1 MEAPRLTLV
10 VYGEGVITINRL
22 HRITCGIDVHKKSV
36 MVSIARHSQASD
48 ALVFETKEFR
58 SFRSDLR
65 RMAAWLESNKVEISA
80 MEGTGV
86 YWKSVFEVL
95 EEADQSVILV
105 NARHIKQVP
114 GRKTDVTDSQWL
126 AQLAM
131 WGLLKASFVP
141 PRDIRELR
149 ILTRYRCKL
158 VGARASEKNRMH
170 KVLSDAGVR
179 LGCVVS
185 NIDGVAARKII
196 DSLIEGER
204 DMLKVATANIGR
216 LRASP
221 KEVSDSLEANLSD
234 RHRFVLSEIR
244 DHIRNLDTSISKI
257 DAQVVGAMKSYEAQ
271 WRLIQTI
278 PGFDQISAAMLLAEI
293 GSDMTHFPSKEHL
306 ASWAGVCP
314 GNNESAGKKSLD
326 ELAKQTST

>member
-1 MEAPRLTLV
+1 
-10 VYGEGVITINRL
+10 
-22 HRITCGIDVHKKSV
+22 
-36 MVSIARHSQASD
+36 
-48 ALVFETKEFR
+48 
-58 SFRSDLR
+58 
-65 RMAAWLESNKVEISA
+65 
-80 MEGTGV
+80 
-86 YWKSVFEVL
+86 
-95 EEADQSVILV
+95 
-105 NARHIKQVP
+105 
-114 GRKTDVTDSQWL
+114 
-126 AQLAM
+126 
-131 WGLLKASFVP
+131 
-141 PRDIRELR
+141 
-149 ILTRYRCKL
+149 
-158 VGARASEKNRMH
+158 MH

-221 KEVSDSLEANLSD
+221 KEVSDSLEANFSD
-234 RHRFVLSEIR
+234 RHRFVLREIR
-244 DHIRNLDTSISKI
+244 DHIRNLDASISKM

-293 GSDMTHFPSKEHL
+293 GSEMTHFPSKEHL
-306 ASWAGVCP
+306 LSWAGVCP

-326 ELAKQTST
+326 ALARRTST